1 MSAISVTQMKHAHL
15 GKNTSPRCSIRNR
28 NNVLATVIRNGFPL
42 AQRRRC
48 GSSDSAF
55 LHLCNL
61 SGFLDLV
68 IFSTN
73 EHEATVRYPRW
84 HWMSLRIWAA
94 PAWDDMISFVERVSY
109 GDKCI

>member
-1 MSAISVTQMKHAHL
+1 MSLLLLQEM
-15 GKNTSPRCSIRNR
+15 
-28 NNVLATVIRNGFPL
+28 GFSL

-73 EHEATVRYPRW
+73 EHEATVRYPRR
-84 HWMSLRIWAA
+84 HWMSLRLWAA
-94 PAWDDMISFVERVSY
+94 PAWDDMILFVERVSY